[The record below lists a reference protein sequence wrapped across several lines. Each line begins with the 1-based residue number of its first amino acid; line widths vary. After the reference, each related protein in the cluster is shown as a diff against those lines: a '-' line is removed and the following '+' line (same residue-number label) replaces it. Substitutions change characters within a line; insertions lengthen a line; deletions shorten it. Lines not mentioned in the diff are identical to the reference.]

1 MISIRVGFLVALTA
15 AAQSPNAPKSAPGGS
30 KNPTQIEFVKIPAGE
45 FMMGCVKGD
54 TDCIEDEVP
63 THKVQLTKGFEM
75 GKYEVTQAQWEAV
88 MGSNPSDDKGPNI
101 PVDNVSKD
109 DIHAFLDKLNA
120 KNDGY
125 KYRLPTEAECEYA
138 ARAGAPDPPKASLG
152 DYAWFADNSKDES
165 HPVGLKK
172 PNAWGLYDMLGNVR
186 ETVEDRAGYYDF
198 APLAEVTVDPKG
210 PQGRGGGGGG
220 GGGRGRAGG
229 RGPGGGPPAGG
240 PPAGGPP
247 DAAAG
252 PGGQGGAQ
260 GGGPGGPGGPPAVAG
275 GPGGPGGGPGGGGG
289 RGAAKGGGPP
299 RGFDEKGRLVI
310 NGAEMP
316 VFRGGGW
323 DNFAPFVRISARYY
337 YYDTSFKANDIG
349 FRVVREAQ

>member
-15 AAQSPNAPKSAPGGS
+15 LAQNQSAQNPNASKTAPGVA
-30 KNPTQIEFVKIPAGE
+30 KNPAQIEFVKIAPGE
-45 FMMGCVKGD
+45 FMMGCVPGD

-63 THKVQLTKGFEM
+63 RHKVQLTKGFEL

-88 MGSNPSDDKGPNI
+88 MGSNPSDNKGPRN

-120 KNDGY
+120 QNDGY
-125 KYRLPTEAECEYA
+125 EYRLPTEAEWEYA

-152 DYAWFADNSKDES
+152 DYAWFADNANDES

-186 ETVEDRAGYYDF
+186 ECVEDRAAYYDF
-198 APLAEVTVDPKG
+198 APLAEVSVDPKG
-210 PQGRGGGGGG
+210 PQGGGGGGG
-220 GGGRGRAGG
+220 FGRGGG
-229 RGPGGGPPAGG
+229 RGPGGA
-240 PPAGGPP
+240 
-247 DAAAG
+247 
-252 PGGQGGAQ
+252 
-260 GGGPGGPGGPPAVAG
+260 
-275 GPGGPGGGPGGGGG
+275 G
-289 RGAAKGGGPP
+289 RGAAKGDSPP
-299 RGFDEKGRLVI
+299 RGYDAQGRLVI
-310 NGAEMP
+310 NGAAMP
-316 VFRGGGW
+316 IFRGGGW
-323 DNFAPFVRISARYY
+323 DNFAPYVRNSARYY